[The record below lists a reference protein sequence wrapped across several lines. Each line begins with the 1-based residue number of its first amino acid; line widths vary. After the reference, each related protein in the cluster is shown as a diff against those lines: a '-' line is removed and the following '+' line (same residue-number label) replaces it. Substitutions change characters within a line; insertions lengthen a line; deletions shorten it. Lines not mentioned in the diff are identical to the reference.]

1 MRGSNRHVSLE
12 EIIGNTSNQG
22 NGNVLQV
29 IDSPQLIL
37 DDNGNFVRYSGT
49 VL

>member
-12 EIIGNTSNQG
+12 EIISIAERQG
-22 NGNVLQV
+22 NGSVLRM

-37 DDNGNFVRYSGT
+37 DDNGNFVRYSGPA
-49 VL
+49 L